1 MTRSEIPPSER
12 CGLPPVLEG
21 FLAGTVL
28 LVGLCVLS
36 EAIATLILKLP
47 PPYGTPLLSEHF
59 PDLYFYLDRFGKLH
73 QLSFFEH
80 ATILPFMYPA
90 PVALP
95 YAFFCWMQR
104 PLATYL
110 FTVLGAFVLAA
121 VLVGRALLRAGLRLS
136 ATALLMSAV
145 LCFSF
150 PMAFLLKQANMEA
163 VVWMILSLGFVAFFR
178 GRSYTAAAMFGVAGA
193 MKLFP
198 FVFLGL
204 LLARR
209 RYREVVWAVLVAVVL
224 TLGSLWFIY
233 PEIGTTW
240 RLVQDGLEQFRVL
253 FALHLRWPEM
263 GFDHSLWALIKRV
276 PATLPREDRLAPY
289 LTGYM
294 AIVAMAGIALFV
306 LRIRKLPAVNQVLCL
321 TVASVLLP
329 PTSFDYTLVHLY
341 APWALL
347 CLLAV
352 GRYRRGESFRGMGLA
367 FACFAVLMAPE
378 SEFFRNGHRLDGPIK
393 AVTLLVLFWVG
404 LRYRFEDEMLEVGNG
419 ERVRAGLRDGA
430 AAA

>member
-1 MTRSEIPPSER
+1 MTRSAIPSRQR

-21 FLAGTVL
+21 FLTATVL
-28 LVGLCVLS
+28 LVGVCVLS

-47 PPYGTPLLSEHF
+47 QPYGTPLLSEHF
-59 PDLYFYLDRFGKLH
+59 PDLYLYLGRFGKLH

-80 ATILPFMYPA
+80 ATILPYMYPA

-110 FTVLGAFVLAA
+110 LTVLGAFVLAA
-121 VLVGRALLRAGLRLS
+121 VLVGGALVRAGLRLAS
-136 ATALLMSAV
+136 AALLMSAA
-145 LCFSF
+145 LCFSY
-150 PMAFLLKQANMEA
+150 PMVFLLKQANMEA
-163 VVWMILSLGFVAFFR
+163 IVWMILSLGFVAFFC
-178 GRSYTAAAMFGVAGA
+178 GRSYTAATMFGIAGA

-204 LLARR
+204 LLAKR
-209 RYREVVWAVLVAVVL
+209 RYREIACAVLVAVVL
-224 TLGSLWFIY
+224 NVGSLWFIY

-263 GFDHSLWALIKRV
+263 GFDHSLWALIKRI
-276 PATLPREDRLAPY
+276 PATLPRADRLAPY
-289 LTGYM
+289 LTAYL
-294 AIVAMAGIALFV
+294 AIVAVAGVALFFM
-306 LRIRKLPAVNQVLCL
+306 RIRKLPVVNQVLCL
-321 TVASVLLP
+321 TVASILLP

-341 APWALL
+341 APWVLL

-352 GRYRRGESFRGMGLA
+352 DRYRRGERMPGLGLA
-367 FACFAVLMAPE
+367 FACLAVLMAPE
-378 SEFFRNGHRLDGPIK
+378 SEFFRNGQRLDGPIK

-404 LRYRFEDEMLEVGNG
+404 LRYRFEGDVPDVGRG
-419 ERVRAGLRDGA
+419 ERGAELRGKA
-430 AAA
+430 AVA